1 MKTIYLTQ
9 SDFNKIKPIETFPN
23 PSIIKAKYNGQICRI
38 IVASTIKVRKP
49 TKENCSWHSLKEG
62 SYILTCESG
71 HFPSDLLFTTK
82 DKLYVDG
89 LNIGANN
96 GRNLGTAS
104 IGVIDLKT
112 AVKILKENNFKVI
125 ENEFTKYK

>member
-1 MKTIYLTQ
+1 MNTIYLTQ

-38 IVASTIKVRKP
+38 AVASTIKVIKP
-49 TKENCSWHSLKEG
+49 TKDQCNWHSLKEG

-71 HFPSDLLFTTK
+71 HFPSNLLFAVK
-82 DKLYVDG
+82 DRLYVDG

-96 GRNLGTAS
+96 GHNLGTAS

-112 AVKILKENNFKVI
+112 ATKILKENNFKVI
-125 ENEFTKYK
+125 TK

>member
-1 MKTIYLTQ
+1 MQTIYLTQ
-9 SDFNKIKPIETFPN
+9 SDFNRIKPIETFPN

-38 IVASTIKVRKP
+38 VVASTIKVTKP
-49 TKENCSWHSLKEG
+49 TKENCNWHSLKED

-71 HFPSDLLFTTK
+71 HFPSDLLFTVK

-104 IGVIDLKT
+104 IGVIDLRT
-112 AVKILKENNFKVI
+112 ATKILKENNFKVI
-125 ENEFTKYK
+125 TK